1 MLSDIILYLLKISY
15 MNYKSKQPSIN
26 AEIETMKN
34 GSDFEYFKQNL
45 GFLLRFFNVFEIL
58 SVSEK
63 YLDLHYH

>member
-1 MLSDIILYLLKISY
+1 